1 MFLKYI
7 AKNARSRPLHYLI
20 LILCSVV
27 SLVIAVIANGIMMG
41 NIVDSWADY
50 NALLGDISFSEPV
63 KISELR
69 GDIYEFIEKSP
80 VDLMYVSV
88 TPTEE
93 SLGCKN
99 LAIWCFPT
107 YDDLERWCSDH
118 IVLDNMYSEKQYN
131 NHEKVAILGTVHDM
145 MGGGE
150 YSYTDDDHVLFGGEE
165 FRIIGRST
173 SSSYAHILFEA
184 APETT
189 IVKRIDFELKDY
201 PSQKQVDELTQLIYD
216 TILKDRKVKSE
227 MIPSIVDLLATR
239 KTLANIIMSIF
250 LQIIS
255 AFNVMLIFKFMID
268 SRKKQFAVFRLCGF
282 ERSVCLKYSFGEL
295 MIISGVSAIIS
306 CVAVTLLKPVL
317 SKHYSIFKVM
327 FGAGHLALLS
337 LGFLAAAALVFAIYI
352 IPSLRKTVSRELR
365 EM

>member
-1 MFLKYI
+1 MFLKYVTNN
-7 AKNARSRPLHYLI
+7 AKIRPLHYFF
-20 LILCSVV
+20 LILCSVLT
-27 SLVIAVIANGIMMG
+27 LVIAVVANGIMMG
-41 NIVDSWADY
+41 NIVDSWANYD
-50 NALLGDISFSEPV
+50 AHLGDLSFDEPV

-69 GDIYEFIEKSP
+69 SDIYEFIKKSP
-80 VDLMYVSV
+80 VDLLYVEI

-107 YDDLERWCSDH
+107 YDDLESWGSDH

-131 NHEKVAILGTVHDM
+131 NHEKVAIIGTVHDM

-150 YSYTDDDHVLFGGEE
+150 YPYTDDDHVLFGGEE

-189 IVKRIDFELKDY
+189 VVKRIDFELKEY

-216 TILKDRKVKSE
+216 TILKDREVKSE
-227 MIPSIVDLLATR
+227 MIPSIDDLLATR
-239 KTLANIIMSIF
+239 KTLANIVMSLF

-255 AFNVMLIFKFMID
+255 AFNVLLIFKFMID
-268 SRKKQFAVFRLCGF
+268 SRKKQFAVLRLCGF
-282 ERSVCLKYSFGEL
+282 EKSACLKYSFGEL
-295 MIISGVSAIIS
+295 MIISCVSAVIS
-306 CVAVTLLKPVL
+306 CVVITLLKPEL
-317 SKHYSIFKVM
+317 SKHYSIFNVM
-327 FGAGHLALLS
+327 FGGGHLAILS
-337 LGFLAAAALVFAIYI
+337 LGFLAAVALVFAIYI
-352 IPSLRKTVSRELR
+352 IPSLGKTVSRELR